1 VENRGKKIDYIT
13 FVSDGEPTL
22 DINLGKEIKL
32 LMELKKKI
40 AVITNSSIM
49 GKEHVRVDLYM
60 ADIVSVKVDALSEK
74 IWKKINRP
82 KKP

>member
-1 VENRGKKIDYIT
+1 
-13 FVSDGEPTL
+13 
-22 DINLGKEIKL
+22 
-32 LMELKKKI
+32 MELKKKI